1 MPTEATPDRHT
12 EVAASRTAEAAE
24 RTKETAVRTTVAAQ
38 RTEASADR
46 RTELAANRTVLAA
59 ERTYAAWVRT
69 GLMSLAA
76 GVGAKKTLGGVLPEW
91 VVVVTGSVLVA
102 FAALLFPRRCLAR
115 AVSGR
120 TAAPARRASPPAGI
134 AVRVERLPRTSG
146 ARRAARRLVWPHRRE
161 LTTAIGLRGRLQVRW
176 PQMIAGMAGTG
187 APSWQPHAISGGR
200 ELLRSRPSDRECRWV
215 MNTQPGS
222 SRAGPGQGAST
233 EG

>member
-1 MPTEATPDRHT
+1 MPTEVTPDRHT

-76 GVGAKKTLGGVLPEW
+76 GVGAKKTLGGVLPE
-91 VVVVTGSVLVA
+91 
-102 FAALLFPRRCLAR
+102 F
-115 AVSGR
+115 
-120 TAAPARRASPPAGI
+120 
-134 AVRVERLPRTSG
+134 ERLPRASG

-161 LTTAIGLRGRLQVRW
+161 LTTAV
-176 PQMIAGMAGTG
+176 
-187 APSWQPHAISGGR
+187 
-200 ELLRSRPSDRECRWV
+200 
-215 MNTQPGS
+215 
-222 SRAGPGQGAST
+222 GPGDGFRC
-233 EG
+233 GGHK